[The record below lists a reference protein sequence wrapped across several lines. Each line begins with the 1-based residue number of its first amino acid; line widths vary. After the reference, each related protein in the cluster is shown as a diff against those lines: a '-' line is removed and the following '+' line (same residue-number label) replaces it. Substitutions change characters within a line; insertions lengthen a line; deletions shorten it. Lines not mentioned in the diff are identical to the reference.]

1 MSGSRKFLYLRAKSP
16 SSTLLAWKLTQTR
29 SHLFKASDVEKN
41 ILEAFLD
48 LYDTFVYTSFLNIRN
63 RQILLEDIVDIER
76 TEITR
81 LLVAL
86 WDILCRVIENYDI
99 YLSIMTRIDEDY
111 LIPTIET
118 VERILSPLI
127 GTRFEENMRMVMNEG
142 ADMYT
147 DWDLSVLRAED
158 GYFP

>member
-1 MSGSRKFLYLRAKSP
+1 M
-16 SSTLLAWKLTQTR
+16 AWQLTQTR
-29 SHLFKASDVEKN
+29 SHLYKPSEVEKN

-76 TEITR
+76 AEITR

-99 YLSIMTRIDEDY
+99 YLSLMTRIDAEY

-118 VERILSPLI
+118 VEAILRPLI

>member
-1 MSGSRKFLYLRAKSP
+1 M
-16 SSTLLAWKLTQTR
+16 
-29 SHLFKASDVEKN
+29 
-41 ILEAFLD
+41 D

-76 TEITR
+76 TEVTR

-111 LIPTIET
+111 LIPTLET
-118 VERILSPLI
+118 VEGILSPLI
-127 GTRFEENMRMVMNEG
+127 GTRFEENMRIVMNEG